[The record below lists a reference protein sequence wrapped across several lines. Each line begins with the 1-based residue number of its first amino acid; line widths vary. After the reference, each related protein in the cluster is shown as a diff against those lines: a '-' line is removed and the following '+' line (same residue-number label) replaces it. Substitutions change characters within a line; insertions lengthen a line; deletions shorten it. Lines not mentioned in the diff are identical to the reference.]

1 MGPSIPISLIHPWKS
16 AKGNPGEPIFDETLF
31 GWAVHGE
38 KGESDHNYFT
48 RTTSDEYEG
57 LYQLDVLGV
66 EDRKEFDQDEVKKEF
81 LENVSRKETG
91 RYVLKI
97 PWIEDRIP
105 QQTNEA
111 QSRVRLNSLFRRMSP
126 SVKESYITTLSA
138 EKRVRNYS
146 EFTRKRVAKKSGP

>member
-1 MGPSIPISLIHPWKS
+1 MGIDQENFSVLERASSKELRNKYDHLKGLSIPNSTDGRYVIHLLIGDLMLIEIRTGKS
-16 AKGNPGEPIFDETLF
+16 AKGNPGEPIGDETLF

-38 KGESDHNYFT
+38 KGESDHNYFA

-81 LENVSRKETG
+81 LENVSRKQTS
-91 RYVLKI
+91 RYVVKI

-111 QSRVRLNSLFRRMSP
+111 QS
-126 SVKESYITTLSA
+126 
-138 EKRVRNYS
+138 
-146 EFTRKRVAKKSGP
+146 